1 MLRNVYRQTLF
12 TEVIQLDDRELVS
25 PSVHESLRSVLLADT
40 ISPSYN
46 FDFPPFRKSAFDAF
60 EKTAR
65 EFCFCSISAG
75 ENDC

>member
-12 TEVIQLDDRELVS
+12 TEVIQLDDCELVS
-25 PSVHESLRSVLLADT
+25 PSVHESLRSVLLTDT

-46 FDFPPFRKSAFDAF
+46 FDFPPFRKSTFDTF
-60 EKTAR
+60 KKTPR
-65 EFCFCSISAG
+65 EFRFCSISAG